1 METRV
6 RGVLLT
12 AALLTL
18 LVLPGCATV
27 HRWRAHRAEVRAA
40 REEARTEAAQS
51 SQSANSDNG
60 VPPPVV
66 QPEVERRKVKVPRI
80 RSSNVELGAHY
91 GILSIEDF
99 GSHPA
104 YGLDL
109 AYHIT
114 EDLFLRAELGRS
126 TGGLTSFETLSG
138 NIRLLTEGERKFTYY
153 DLGLGYNFL
162 PGEAYFGRSRAM
174 TSSFYVI
181 GGAGATQ
188 FAGDKKFT
196 VTVGA
201 GYQVLPFD
209 WMAVRIGLEDHMFQ
223 TDLLGTN
230 KLTHNFEAGLG
241 TTVFF

>member
-6 RGVLLT
+6 RGLLLT
-12 AALLTL
+12 AVLLSL
-18 LVLPGCATV
+18 PLLPGCASL
-27 HRWRAHRAEVRAA
+27 HRWREHRAEVRAA
-40 REEARTEAAQS
+40 REEARAEAAQAS
-51 SQSANSDNG
+51 PSAGSDN
-60 VPPPVV
+60 VPPGVV
-66 QPEVERRKVKVPRI
+66 QPQVARRRVKVPRI
-80 RSSNVELGAHY
+80 RSSNVELGVHY
-91 GILSIEDF
+91 GLMSIEDF

-109 AYHIT
+109 AYHLT
-114 EDLFLRAELGRS
+114 EDFFIRAEVGRS
-126 TGGLTSFETLSG
+126 TGGLTSFETLGG
-138 NIRLLTEGERKFTYY
+138 NVRLLTEGERRFTYY

-162 PGEAYFGRSRAM
+162 PGEAFFGRSRAM
-174 TSSFYVI
+174 TSSFYLV

-209 WMAVRIGLEDHMFQ
+209 WLAVRLGVEDHLFQ
-223 TDLLGTN
+223 SALLGSN
-230 KLTHNFEAGLG
+230 KLTHNVEAGLG

>member
-6 RGVLLT
+6 RGLLLT
-12 AALLTL
+12 PALLAL
-18 LVLPGCATV
+18 LLLPGCATV
-27 HRWRAHRAEVRAA
+27 HRWREHRAEVRAA
-40 REEARTEAAQS
+40 QDEARAEAAQGS
-51 SQSANSDNG
+51 PSAGSDS
-60 VPPPVV
+60 VPPGAI
-66 QPEVERRKVKVPRI
+66 QPRIERRRVEVPRI
-80 RSSNVELGAHY
+80 RSSDVELGIHY
-91 GILSIEDF
+91 GVMSIEDF

-109 AYHIT
+109 AYHLT
-114 EDLFLRAELGRS
+114 EDLFVRAEAGRS
-126 TGGLTSFETLSG
+126 TGGLTSFETLGG

-162 PGEAYFGRSRAM
+162 PGEAFFGRSRAM
-174 TSSFYVI
+174 TSSFYVL

-209 WMAVRIGLEDHMFQ
+209 WLAVRVGFEDHMFQ
-223 TDLLGTN
+223 SDLLGSD

>member
-6 RGVLLT
+6 RGLLLT
-12 AALLTL
+12 AALLAL

-27 HRWRAHRAEVRAA
+27 HRWREHRAEVRAA
-40 REEARTEAAQS
+40 QEEADIEATQGASAS
-51 SQSANSDNG
+51 SDT
-60 VPPPVV
+60 VPPGAI
-66 QPEVERRKVKVPRI
+66 QPRVRRHPAEVPKI
-80 RSSNVELGAHY
+80 HTSNVELGIHF
-91 GILSIEDF
+91 GLMSIEDF

-109 AYHIT
+109 AYHLT
-114 EDLFLRAELGRS
+114 EDLFVRAELGRS

-162 PGEAYFGRSRAM
+162 PGEAFFGGNRAM

-181 GGAGATQ
+181 GGAGATE

-196 VTVGA
+196 VTVGG

-209 WMAVRIGLEDHMFQ
+209 WLAVHIGFEDHMFQ
-223 TDLLGTN
+223 SDLLGSN
-230 KLTHNFEAGLG
+230 KLTHNLEAGLG

>member
-6 RGVLLT
+6 RGLLLT
-12 AALLTL
+12 AVLLASL
-18 LVLPGCATV
+18 ALPGCASV

-40 REEARTEAAQS
+40 QEEAAAEAAQGNP
-51 SQSANSDNG
+51 SAGSDS
-60 VPPPVV
+60 VPSGAI
-66 QPEVERRKVKVPRI
+66 QPRVERRRVVVPRI
-80 RSSNVELGAHY
+80 RGSNIELGVHY
-91 GILSIEDF
+91 GVMSIEDF
-99 GSHPA
+99 GTHPA

-109 AYHIT
+109 AYHLT
-114 EDLFLRAELGRS
+114 EDLFVRAEAGRS

-162 PGEAYFGRSRAM
+162 PGEAFFGRSRAM
-174 TSSFYVI
+174 TSSFYVT
-181 GGAGATQ
+181 GAAGATQ

-209 WMAVRIGLEDHMFQ
+209 WLAVRIGLEDHMFQ
-223 TDLLGTN
+223 SDLLGSN
-230 KLTHNFEAGLG
+230 KLTHNIEAGLG

>member
-6 RGVLLT
+6 RGLLLT
-12 AALLTL
+12 VALLTL
-18 LVLPGCATV
+18 PLLPGCATV
-27 HRWRAHRAEVRAA
+27 HRWREHRAEVRAA
-40 REEARTEAAQS
+40 KEEARAEAAQTS
-51 SQSANSDNG
+51 PSAASDN
-60 VPPPVV
+60 VPPGVV
-66 QPEVERRKVKVPRI
+66 QPRVERRTVKVPRI

-91 GILSIEDF
+91 GIMSIEDF

-104 YGLDL
+104 YGVDL
-109 AYHIT
+109 AYHLT
-114 EDLFLRAELGRS
+114 EDFFVRAEVGRA
-126 TGGLTSFETLSG
+126 TAGLTSFETLSG
-138 NIRLLTEGERKFTYY
+138 NIRLLTEAERKFTYY

-162 PGEAYFGRSRAM
+162 PGEAFFGRSRAM
-174 TSSFYVI
+174 TSSFYLV

-209 WMAVRIGLEDHMFQ
+209 WMAVRIGVEDHMFQ
-223 TDLLGTN
+223 SDLLGAN
-230 KLTHNFEAGLG
+230 KLTHNIEAGLG

>member
-6 RGVLLT
+6 RGLLLT

-18 LVLPGCATV
+18 LTLPGCATV
-27 HRWRAHRAEVRAA
+27 HRWRQHRAEVRAA
-40 REEARTEAAQS
+40 KEEARAEAAQTNP
-51 SQSANSDNG
+51 SADSDS
-60 VPPPVV
+60 VPPGVI
-66 QPEVERRKVKVPRI
+66 QPQVERHKVKVPRI

-91 GILSIEDF
+91 GVMSIEDF

-109 AYHIT
+109 AYHMT
-114 EDLFLRAELGRS
+114 EDLFVRAELGRS

-162 PGEAYFGRSRAM
+162 PGEAFFGRSRAM

-196 VTVGA
+196 VMVGA

-209 WMAVRIGLEDHMFQ
+209 WLAVRIGFEDHMFQ
-223 TDLLGTN
+223 SDLLGTD
-230 KLTHNFEAGLG
+230 KLTNNLEAGLG

>member
-6 RGVLLT
+6 RGLLLT
-12 AALLTL
+12 AALVMLPL
-18 LVLPGCATV
+18 LPGCATV
-27 HRWRAHRAEVRAA
+27 HRWREHRAEVRAA
-40 REEARTEAAQS
+40 KQEARAEAAQAS
-51 SQSANSDNG
+51 PSAGSDN
-60 VPPPVV
+60 VPPGVV
-66 QPEVERRKVKVPRI
+66 QPRVVRRKVKVPRI
-80 RSSNVELGAHY
+80 RSSNLEIGAHY
-91 GILSIEDF
+91 GIMSIEDF

-109 AYHIT
+109 AYHMT
-114 EDLFLRAELGRS
+114 EDFFVRAEVGRS

-162 PGEAYFGRSRAM
+162 PGEAFFGRGRAM
-174 TSSFYVI
+174 TSSFYLV

-201 GYQVLPFD
+201 GYQVLPLD
-209 WMAVRIGLEDHMFQ
+209 WMAVRIGFEDHMFQ
-223 TDLLGTN
+223 SDLLGAN
-230 KLTHNFEAGLG
+230 KLTHNMEAGLG
-241 TTVFF
+241 ITAFF

>member
-6 RGVLLT
+6 RGLFLT

-18 LVLPGCATV
+18 LTLPGCATV
-27 HRWRAHRAEVRAA
+27 HRWREHRAEVRAA
-40 REEARTEAAQS
+40 KEEARAEAAQTNP
-51 SQSANSDNG
+51 SAGSDT
-60 VPPPVV
+60 VPPGAV
-66 QPEVERRKVKVPRI
+66 QPRVERSKVAVPRI
-80 RSSNVELGAHY
+80 RSSNIELGAHY
-91 GILSIEDF
+91 GIMSIEDF

-114 EDLFLRAELGRS
+114 EDLFVRAEAGRS
-126 TGGLTSFETLSG
+126 TGGLTSFEALSG

-162 PGEAYFGRSRAM
+162 PGEAFFGRSRAM
-174 TSSFYVI
+174 TSSFYIV

-209 WMAVRIGLEDHMFQ
+209 WLAVRVGFEDHMFQ
-223 TDLLGTN
+223 SDLLGSD
-230 KLTHNFEAGLG
+230 KLTNNLEAGLG

>member
-6 RGVLLT
+6 RGLLLI

-18 LVLPGCATV
+18 PALPGCATV
-27 HRWRAHRAEVRAA
+27 HRWREHRAEVRAA
-40 REEARTEAAQS
+40 KEEARAEAAQGNPS
-51 SQSANSDNG
+51 EGSDT
-60 VPPPVV
+60 VPPGAV
-66 QPEVERRKVKVPRI
+66 QPRVERHPAEVPKI

-91 GILSIEDF
+91 GVMSIEDF

-104 YGLDL
+104 YGFDL
-109 AYHIT
+109 AYHVT
-114 EDLFLRAELGRS
+114 EDLFVRAEVGRS
-126 TGGLTSFETLSG
+126 TGGLTSFETLGG
-138 NIRLLTEGERKFTYY
+138 NIRLLTEGERRFTYY

-162 PGEAYFGRSRAM
+162 PGEAFFGRSRAM

-181 GGAGATQ
+181 GGAGWTQ

-196 VTVGA
+196 VTVGG

-209 WMAVRIGLEDHMFQ
+209 WLAVHVGFEDHMFQ
-223 TDLLGTN
+223 SALLGRD
-230 KLTHNFEAGLG
+230 KLTHNLEAGLG